1 MYRTGNGRGI
11 LTRTVNMPVG
21 INHQETPSGGLT
33 PRPPLRPVLA
43 IQYSHVVSW
52 LPVVN
57 DGRVFIGIMLDARR
71 KSGVLIERGGGPL
84 NLP

>member
-1 MYRTGNGRGI
+1 
-11 LTRTVNMPVG
+11 
-21 INHQETPSGGLT
+21 
-33 PRPPLRPVLA
+33 VLA